1 MQIHLSSDKYDVIH
15 SGQVFLFEKNKNLRL
30 EVDTEDDLI
39 FTIELR
45 FYENESGD
53 QEIRQNINENQILL
67 SCYNFHKMGAGLKT
81 PVEVATVKGK
91 KLYFFFWSDLIAGE
105 SRSVSYTF
113 FFER

>member
-1 MQIHLSSDKYDVIH
+1 MQIHLSSDKYDVID

-81 PVEVATVKGK
+81 PVE
-91 KLYFFFWSDLIAGE
+91 
-105 SRSVSYTF
+105 
-113 FFER
+113 

>member
-1 MQIHLSSDKYDVIH
+1 MQIHLSSDKYDIIH

-91 KLYFFFWSDLIAGE
+91 KL
-105 SRSVSYTF
+105 
-113 FFER
+113 